1 MEALFSMVLV
11 LLGVIILLVY
21 ALLFIHER
29 KNHGQLTGTDDEE
42 EGDDECQKNIH

>member
-11 LLGVIILLVY
+11 LLGVIVLLVY

-29 KNHGQLTGTDDEE
+29 KNHGQLTGTDDEKGGE
-42 EGDDECQKNIH
+42 EDEENN

>member
-21 ALLFIHER
+21 ALVFFG
-29 KNHGQLTGTDDEE
+29 KHGVLTGTDDEE